1 MDSTSEHS
9 NAEKPAHVAQR
20 LTKEQ
25 IDTAAELTAGTD
37 IHIDPAEAARLR
49 RKIDLHLMPL
59 MCILYLY
66 DIILFVT
73 ILLHTEGTQNSVCG

>member
-1 MDSTSEHS
+1 MDSASEHS
-9 NAEKPAHVAQR
+9 KAEKPTHVAQR
-20 LTKEQ
+20 LAKEQ

-66 DIILFVT
+66 DISLRIT
-73 ILLHTEGTQNSVCG
+73 MLLHAERKQNSVCG